1 MFSDA
6 DGRSTERR
14 KVDKVALTSTKASV
28 VVLFA
33 AAGQVAR
40 SDAAGAC
47 AGGEFLP
54 AAAAAAAAIT
64 IDVSVL
70 TDLRQRL

>member
-40 SDAAGAC
+40 SDAAG
-47 AGGEFLP
+47 GRFLP